1 MKKQTLAVA
10 LLISVAACGH
20 AADFIKRSGRNLV
33 VGNSGAVISLR
44 GICFGN
50 KVWFNP
56 AKPPYDHH
64 GEIDYERV
72 KAMRMNVVRF
82 YMNYRLF
89 EDDARPY
96 EYKKS
101 GWEWLDENIAWAKK
115 NGIYLILNMH
125 VPQGGFQ
132 SGGEGMAL
140 WDVPENQKRFIALW
154 KAIAARYKDE
164 PIIAGFDILNEPYV
178 SKSADQWQS
187 LAEKLDAGIR
197 EADKN
202 HLVIV
207 EQLNMIKNGDWHM
220 YTRNNFFIMKD
231 PDVMYTFHFYAPFEY
246 THQYAPW
253 TELKGKD
260 GGKYPDRSA
269 SKWTENKGMMLF
281 DSDYLEECMET
292 YLQWGADHNV
302 PLYMGEFGLY
312 KACFENGRNGVEW
325 VRDVVDL
332 AKEHNVNFTYH
343 DYHESGCGLYRND
356 AGLPDENSVNK
367 ELLEYFSGAW

>member
-1 MKKQTLAVA
+1 MKKQAFAVA
-10 LLISVAACGH
+10 LLVSIAACCH
-20 AADFIKRSGRNLV
+20 AADFIRRDGRNLV
-33 VGNSGAVISLR
+33 VGKDKRAVSLR

-50 KVWFNP
+50 KVWSNP

-132 SGGEGMAL
+132 SGGEGLSL

-164 PIIAGFDILNEPYV
+164 PVIAGYDLLNEPYV
-178 SKSADQWQS
+178 SRSIEQWEK
-187 LAEKLDAGIR
+187 LANELVAAIRKNDGNHLIIVEKLD
-197 EADKN
+197 
-202 HLVIV
+202 
-207 EQLNMIKNGDWHM
+207 MIKGGDWRM
-220 YTRNNFFIMKD
+220 WEQPNYILVKD
-231 PDVMYTFHFYAPFEY
+231 PNVMYTFHYYSPGSY
-246 THQYAPW
+246 THQLTPW
-253 TELKGKD
+253 TDLRDKD
-260 GGKYPDRSA
+260 GGRYPDA
-269 SKWTENKGMMLF
+269 SSPVWLEDGTRMSLDKDFLEYRMKVFTE
-281 DSDYLEECMET
+281 
-292 YLQWGADHNV
+292 WGARNNV
-302 PLYMGEFGLY
+302 PLFMGEFGAY
-312 KACFENGRNGVEW
+312 RACFENGKNGVEW
-325 VRDVVDL
+325 VKDVVEL
-332 AKEHNVNFTYH
+332 AKQYNVNFTYH
-343 DYHESGCGLYRND
+343 CYHESSFGLYQND
-356 AGLPDENSVNK
+356 AGLPDVNSANK
-367 ELLEYFSGAW
+367 DLLEYFSGGW